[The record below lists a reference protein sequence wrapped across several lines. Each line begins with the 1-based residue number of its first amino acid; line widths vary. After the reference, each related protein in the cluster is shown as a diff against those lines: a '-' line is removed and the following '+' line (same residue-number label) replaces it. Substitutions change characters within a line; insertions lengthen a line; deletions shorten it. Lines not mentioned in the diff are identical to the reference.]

1 MAKQLP
7 RIYCDMDG
15 VIADF
20 MTAAKKATGT
30 TFNQSDSD
38 KHWNII
44 KKTPKFWSDMPWM
57 PGGRQLWSFISR
69 YKPHILSAYSPND
82 PNCKPGKIK
91 WLKKNVGMSNMNR
104 INLVRRIQKQ
114 SFAKSQGQPAV
125 LIDDFKKNVDQ
136 FTQGGGIGI
145 YHTNTASTIRQL
157 KSLGF

>member
-1 MAKQLP
+1 
-7 RIYCDMDG
+7 
-15 VIADF
+15 
-20 MTAAKKATGT
+20 
-30 TFNQSDSD
+30 
-38 KHWNII
+38 
-44 KKTPKFWSDMPWM
+44 MPWM

-136 FTQGGGIGI
+136 FTQRGGIGI
-145 YHTNTASTIRQL
+145 YHTNTTSTIRQL

>member
-104 INLVRRIQKQ
+104 INLVRRVQKQ
-114 SFAKSQGQPAV
+114 SFAKVLGEPAV
-125 LIDDFKKNVDQ
+125 LIDDFKSNVAK
-136 FTQGGGIGI
+136 FTQRGGIGI
-145 YHTNTASTIRQL
+145 YHTTTTNTIRQL